1 MLFLKLNHLISGVIF
16 FLSDGSFSNQSLA
29 LMDAASFFVIAMTEQ
44 FKRWLH
50 FACNCKKDIADSSV
64 PAPKNHE
71 EVEGFRTEEYL
82 F

>member
-1 MLFLKLNHLISGVIF
+1 
-16 FLSDGSFSNQSLA
+16 
-29 LMDAASFFVIAMTEQ
+29 MDAASFFVIAMTEQ

-50 FACNCKKDIADSSV
+50 FACNCKKDIADSRF